1 MSRILKITP
10 IIILLIIPH
19 INLEQ
24 VHSDDNEI
32 VVKDVVSSK
41 PIETSLD
48 YSEEHFGDQQLFW
61 ILLPEFVQM
70 RATLLAVG
78 NWCYVYMANETID
91 LYGESLM
98 ISKCE
103 TLRDEF
109 DTTIYPKAIEIAGSP
124 DGYLGDID
132 GDPHVTIFLAPLCRY
147 YGSNSHLGYY
157 DVVQDYPSQ
166 PYSNAREMVYVDSE
180 KKTSDCTFI
189 IVHEF
194 NHLIWMNH
202 EQDESNFL
210 MEGGA
215 QYAVDYSGYYS
226 WVTDAIA
233 DTYTYYPELSLL
245 YFVRE
250 YGTLWDACYG
260 QAYIFMTYLAERFGD
275 DFVKVLVSI
284 AEDAALAIDYALT
297 YFGYDLTFNDI
308 YLDWITACVIDEPSI
323 YGGIY
328 GFQTVD
334 YKIQAHVPI
343 GLTFPIEKSNR
354 IHYYYGFEVKSI
366 YTDSDNFTFT
376 VDNPYPFALGISVVI
391 EDESG
396 WNVTTALHHKNSDKI
411 SIYIEGNDISEA
423 YIITSLMRS
432 YTPTEY
438 GIIYSLDELVSV
450 ELSYVFTDGAITSQV
465 EESNYNYIV
474 SLLAFPAI
482 YILQMMFNR
491 RRKLLK

>member
-1 MSRILKITP
+1 M
-10 IIILLIIPH
+10 
-19 INLEQ
+19 
-24 VHSDDNEI
+24 
-32 VVKDVVSSK
+32 
-41 PIETSLD
+41 
-48 YSEEHFGDQQLFW
+48 
-61 ILLPEFVQM
+61 
-70 RATLLAVG
+70 
-78 NWCYVYMANETID
+78 
-91 LYGESLM
+91 
-98 ISKCE
+98 
-103 TLRDEF
+103 
-109 DTTIYPKAIEIAGSP
+109 
-124 DGYLGDID
+124 
-132 GDPHVTIFLAPLCRY
+132 
-147 YGSNSHLGYY
+147 
-157 DVVQDYPSQ
+157 
-166 PYSNAREMVYVDSE
+166 
-180 KKTSDCTFI
+180 
-189 IVHEF
+189 
-194 NHLIWMNH
+194 
-202 EQDESNFL
+202 
-210 MEGGA
+210 
-215 QYAVDYSGYYS
+215 
-226 WVTDAIA
+226 
-233 DTYTYYPELSLL
+233 
-245 YFVRE
+245 
-250 YGTLWDACYG
+250 
-260 QAYIFMTYLAERFGD
+260 
-275 DFVKVLVSI
+275 
-284 AEDAALAIDYALT
+284 
-297 YFGYDLTFNDI
+297 TFNDI